1 MIQIWQRVRQSRLS
15 HSETAVC
22 FLPTFALS
30 LANNYLTNN
39 GEDMLGVI
47 ALAAALKDSKITHLK
62 YVCPSSASHALCF
75 LGYGTEPSDT
85 PLKLLTILDVRL
97 QSGQQLFETRGW

>member
-1 MIQIWQRVRQSRLS
+1 MAVCKSRLS

-30 LANNYLTNN
+30 LAENNLTNLGRN
-39 GEDMLGVI
+39 ILGVI

-62 YVCPSSASHALCF
+62 YVCPSSASRALYF
-75 LGYGTEPSDT
+75 LGYGTEPAFT
-85 PLKLLTILDVRL
+85 
-97 QSGQQLFETRGW
+97 F

>member
-1 MIQIWQRVRQSRLS
+1 MHIPKMAVWQSLLS

-30 LANNYLTNN
+30 LAYNDLTNN
-39 GEDMLGVI
+39 GKDMSGVI

-62 YVCPSSASHALCF
+62 YVRPSSASDALCF
-75 LGYGTEPSDT
+75 LGYGSEPRIT
-85 PLKLLTILDVRL
+85 L
-97 QSGQQLFETRGW
+97 